1 MAFINRDKEFREVTK
16 YLRKNH
22 ICVSGYRGIG
32 KTKFEKECN
41 EKCYR
46 EKIQKIDRIFE
57 GIDDEKD
64 FLLQIAEELDAKIPG
79 QIFLPFKERL
89 EEDKDDI
96 FIYFRVSFRKVLEQA
111 NILLIIDNEEKIS
124 RDLWKTIEDEILR
137 FFIDDKAEK
146 LQIITVGQRPMHW
159 NYFRIKNNT
168 EFIALKEFDR
178 SASYQMVRMLAK
190 KKEHGF
196 EIKNSTKAL
205 ETVYQ
210 LSKGHPEC
218 IGLAVKCWTN
228 EYTGP
233 LDGNAIEYR
242 EGLAALIDEFI
253 DKKILSPISAS
264 LQAGED
270 YPKTES
276 LRSLLQC
283 LAQKDELS
291 PMIFRETLRKHF
303 SDFYENKRTI
313 FFDKFFKKLTEH
325 DIIQWNDDKRGYEF
339 PSIVKHLLSEN
350 LKIEQSKTGVSL

>member
-1 MAFINRDKEFREVTK
+1 VNNFVNRDEEIVNSLQYIKEGK
-16 YLRKNH
+16 H
-22 ICVSGYRGIG
+22 ISIFGITGIG
-32 KTKFEKECN
+32 KTIFTESFIK
-41 EKCYR
+41 
-46 EKIQKIDRIFE
+46 KIEIDSLKIFVEIKNNLS
-57 GIDDEKD
+57 EKD
-64 FLLQIAEELDAKIPG
+64 FLLQIAEEIDEKIPG

-124 RDLWKTIEDEILR
+124 RDLWETIEDEILR
-137 FFIDDKAEK
+137 IFIDDKAGK
-146 LQIITVGQRPMHW
+146 LQIITVGQRPMRW
-159 NYFRIKNNT
+159 DFFRMRDNT
-168 EFIALKEFDR
+168 AFIELKKFNR
-178 SASYQMVRMLAK
+178 PASAQMVRMLAK
-190 KKEHGF
+190 K
-196 EIKNSTKAL
+196 IKNSTKAL

-210 LSKGHPEC
+210 LSQGHPEC

-233 LDGNAIEYR
+233 LDGNAIEYC
-242 EGLAALIDEFI
+242 EGLAALMDEFI

-270 YPKTES
+270 GEDYPETER

-283 LAQKDELS
+283 LAQEDELS
-291 PMIFRETLRKHF
+291 PRIFRETLRKHF

-339 PSIVKHLLSEN
+339 PSIVRHLLSEN